1 LENEKVVKISDLD
14 LSLAE
19 EFIEDVSFDLFAC
32 YQCGTCTGSCPVAR
46 FGGEEFSPRNIIRLI
61 MLGDREAVLRNPLI
75 WLCTGCY
82 VCEERCPQDVK
93 PPKIIVHLRNI
104 AAKENIIPSVWS
116 DIAANILTFG
126 LMNEIGE
133 FENKVRKTR
142 FKIPE
147 LPPPDSETIRK
158 LAEKI
163 KFDILVHYKPPE
175 EETGE
180 QE

>member
-1 LENEKVVKISDLD
+1 METEKVVKLSDLD

-19 EFIEDVSFDLFAC
+19 EFIEDISFDLFAC

-61 MLGDREAVLRNPLI
+61 MLGDRDAVLQNPLI

-93 PPKIIVHLRNI
+93 PPEIFVHLRNM
-104 AAKENIIPSVWS
+104 AAKENIMPSVWS

-126 LMNEIGE
+126 LMNEVGE
-133 FENKVRKTR
+133 YENKIRQTR
-142 FKIPE
+142 FKLPE
-147 LPPPDSETIRK
+147 LPTPDADIMRK

-163 KFDILVHYKPPE
+163 KFTKLVHYKPPE

-180 QE
+180 K